1 MGFGRKGEEEE
12 EVEHEEMGWLGCG
25 RNTDEEQGKRYLDRG
40 SYYDIRKKSGAK
52 ETPEIHKDD
61 PAMTPGA
68 SQQAAG
74 SRKVIKGSFT
84 TGSRKQEGRALLSSS
99 AKIVKPNGEKQDEL
113 ESSISQALLE
123 LEMNLD
129 LKAQLWELNITA
141 GKEIEVGGGRKAI
154 IIFVPVPQL
163 NFFQKIHVRLVRE
176 LEKKFS
182 GKHVL
187 FIAQRRILPKPT
199 RKSRTKNKQKCP
211 RSRTLTAVHDAIL
224 EDLVFPSEI
233 VGKRIRVKLDGSRLI
248 KVHLDKAQ
256 QNNVEHKVETFSGV
270 YKKLTGKD
278 VNFEFPEF
286 QL

>member
-1 MGFGRKGEEEE
+1 MF
-12 EVEHEEMGWLGCG
+12 
-25 RNTDEEQGKRYLDRG
+25 
-40 SYYDIRKKSGAK
+40 
-52 ETPEIHKDD
+52 
-61 PAMTPGA
+61 
-68 SQQAAG
+68 
-74 SRKVIKGSFT
+74 
-84 TGSRKQEGRALLSSS
+84 SSS
-99 AKIVKPNGEKQDEL
+99 AKIVKPNGEKPDEF
-113 ESSISQALLE
+113 ESGISQALLE
-123 LEMNLD
+123 LEMNSD
-129 LKAQLWELNITA
+129 LKAQLRELNITA
-141 GKEIEVGGGRKAI
+141 AKEIEVGGGRKAI

-163 NFFQKIHVRLVRE
+163 KSFQKIQVRLVRE

-182 GKHVL
+182 GKHVV

-199 RKSRTKNKQKCP
+199 RKSRTKNKQKRP

-278 VNFEFPEF
+278 VNFEFPGEDGCRPGCGPGSPMAAEDNPGRGATGGTESLPYD
-286 QL
+286 QGHVAGVIS